1 MNEPIMSDSIE
12 EDIIKAYKT
21 GTDIKSL
28 SKQYLMSV
36 SEIKKIVKTK

>member
-12 EDIIKAYKT
+12 DDIIKEYEF

-28 SKQYLMSV
+28 SR
-36 SEIKKIVKTK
+36 